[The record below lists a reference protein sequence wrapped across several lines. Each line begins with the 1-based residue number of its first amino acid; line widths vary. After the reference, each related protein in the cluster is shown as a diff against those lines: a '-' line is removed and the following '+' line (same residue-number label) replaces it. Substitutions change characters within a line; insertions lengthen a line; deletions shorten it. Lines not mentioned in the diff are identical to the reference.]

1 MLYGIL
7 LILVLVITGGAI
19 AFIGDRLG
27 TKIGKKR
34 LSLFGLRPRHTS
46 IVITIFTGICISTLT
61 LGVSAAVSQNVR
73 TALFGMER
81 LHQSMVQTQQ
91 KLDAAS
97 DALARAQDE
106 QQQTN
111 AALEQSKSDVEK
123 LQAQQEE
130 LRAESERL
138 EEGNRILQLANE
150 ALNSSNAD
158 LMAEND
164 SLASR
169 NDLLV
174 GQNEKLTFGNKELS
188 QRNDILTQVNNVLGK
203 RTEELQTGLISMR
216 EGDIT
221 FRAGEIL
228 ASGVIQGNRS
238 QETVEADLQSL
249 AQLANRNVSA
259 RLGINLTDQGLWI
272 YQPEAEA
279 AIKAIAESPQDMV
292 VRIVAAGNLVRG
304 EVVRASLELY
314 KNSIIYGSKE
324 LIIAK
329 PYTLRRHDEEE
340 AEMVAMDFLMNV
352 NQAAVIKGILPDP
365 ILGSVGVI
373 EGTQFYNLV
382 QNLQNCTDHIVL
394 SAYARDATD
403 ALGPLRVDF
412 KLEPAQDADGIYPV
426 K

>member
-1 MLYGIL
+1 MYGVFLIVV
-7 LILVLVITGGAI
+7 LILTGGAI

-34 LSLFGLRPRHTS
+34 LSILGLRPRHTS
-46 IVITIFTGICISTLT
+46 IIVTIITGAFITTMTFAVL
-61 LGVSAAVSQNVR
+61 AATSENVR
-73 TALFGMER
+73 TALFGMEK
-81 LHQSMVQTQQ
+81 LKQHMAEMQQ
-91 KLDAAS
+91 NIEMAGQELQAARVEKEAADSALD
-97 DALARAQDE
+97 RAKE
-106 QQQTN
+106 
-111 AALEQSKSDVEK
+111 DVEK
-123 LQAQQEE
+123 LQSQQKALEE
-130 LRAESERL
+130 ESERL
-138 EEGNRILQLANE
+138 QAGNELLQQEEE
-150 ALNSSNAD
+150 ALQSEKDSLSQQNESLLAD
-158 LMAEND
+158 ND
-164 SLASR
+164 SLAES
-169 NDLLV
+169 
-174 GQNEKLTFGNKELS
+174 NEKLSRDNKSLEQNAQNL
-188 QRNDILTQVNNVLGK
+188 RD
-203 RTEELQTGLISMR
+203 GLITMR

-259 RLGINLTDQGLWI
+259 RLGINQTDQGLWI

-365 ILGSVGVI
+365 LRGSVGVI
-373 EGTQFYNLV
+373 EGAQFYNLV
-382 QNLQNCTDHIVL
+382 QNLQSCTDHIVL

-403 ALGPLRVDF
+403 ALGPLRIDF

>member
-1 MLYGIL
+1 MYGVFLIVV
-7 LILVLVITGGAI
+7 LILTGGAI

-34 LSLFGLRPRHTS
+34 LSILGLRPRHTS
-46 IVITIFTGICISTLT
+46 IIVTIITGALITTMTFAVL
-61 LGVSAAVSQNVR
+61 AATSENVR
-73 TALFGMER
+73 TALFGMEK
-81 LHQSMVQTQQ
+81 LKQHMAEMQQ
-91 KLDAAS
+91 NIEMAGQELQAARVEKEAADSALD
-97 DALARAQDE
+97 RAKDE
-106 QQQTN
+106 
-111 AALEQSKSDVEK
+111 VEK
-123 LQAQQEE
+123 LQSQQKE
-130 LRAESERL
+130 LEAASKEL
-138 EEGNRILQLANE
+138 QAGNELLQREKE
-150 ALNSSNAD
+150 ALQGEKESLGRENES
-158 LMAEND
+158 LLAENG
-164 SLASR
+164 SLAE
-169 NDLLV
+169 N
-174 GQNEKLTFGNKELS
+174 NEKLSRDNKSLEQNAQSL
-188 QRNDILTQVNNVLGK
+188 RD
-203 RTEELQTGLISMR
+203 GLITMR

-314 KNSIIYGSKE
+314 KNSIIYASKE

-329 PYTLRRHDEEE
+329 PYTLRRHDDEE

-352 NQAAVIKGILPDP
+352 NQAAVIKGILPEP
-365 ILGSVGVI
+365 LRGSVGVI
-373 EGTQFYNLV
+373 EGAQFYNLV
-382 QNLQNCTDHIVL
+382 QNLQSCTDHIVL
-394 SAYARDATD
+394 SAYAREATD
-403 ALGPLRVDF
+403 ALGPLRIDF

-426 K
+426 R

>member
-1 MLYGIL
+1 MYGVFLIVV
-7 LILVLVITGGAI
+7 LILTGGAI

-34 LSLFGLRPRHTS
+34 LSILGLRPRHTS
-46 IVITIFTGICISTLT
+46 IIVTIITGAFITTMTFAVL
-61 LGVSAAVSQNVR
+61 AATSENVR
-73 TALFGMER
+73 TALFGMEK
-81 LHQSMVQTQQ
+81 LKQHMAEMQQ
-91 KLDAAS
+91 NIEMAGQELQAARVEKEAADSALD
-97 DALARAQDE
+97 RAKE
-106 QQQTN
+106 
-111 AALEQSKSDVEK
+111 DVEK
-123 LQAQQEE
+123 LQSQQKALEE
-130 LRAESERL
+130 ESERL
-138 EEGNRILQLANE
+138 QAGNELLQQEKE
-150 ALNSSNAD
+150 ALQSEKDSLSQQNESLLAD
-158 LMAEND
+158 ND
-164 SLASR
+164 SLAES
-169 NDLLV
+169 
-174 GQNEKLTFGNKELS
+174 NEKLSRDNKSLEQNAQNL
-188 QRNDILTQVNNVLGK
+188 RD
-203 RTEELQTGLISMR
+203 GLITMR

-259 RLGINLTDQGLWI
+259 RLGVNQTEQGLWI

-314 KNSIIYGSKE
+314 KNSIIYASKE

-329 PYTLRRHDEEE
+329 PYNLSRHDEEE

-352 NQAAVIKGILPDP
+352 NQAAVAKGILPDP
-365 ILGSVGVI
+365 IRGSVGVI
-373 EGTQFYNLV
+373 EGAQFYNLV
-382 QNLQNCTDHIVL
+382 QNLQSCTDHIVL

-403 ALGPLRVDF
+403 AMGPLRIDF

>member
-1 MLYGIL
+1 MYGVFLIVV
-7 LILVLVITGGAI
+7 LILTGGAI

-34 LSLFGLRPRHTS
+34 LSILGLRPRHTS
-46 IVITIFTGICISTLT
+46 IIVTIITGALITTMTFA
-61 LGVSAAVSQNVR
+61 VMAATSENVR
-73 TALFGMER
+73 TALFGMEKLKQHMAEMQQNIEVAGQELQAAR
-81 LHQSMVQTQQ
+81 VEKEAADSALDKAKGEVDKLQSQQ
-91 KLDAAS
+91 K
-97 DALARAQDE
+97 E
-106 QQQTN
+106 
-111 AALEQSKSDVEK
+111 LE
-123 LQAQQEE
+123 
-130 LRAESERL
+130 AESERL
-138 EEGNRILQLANE
+138 QAGNELLQQEKE
-150 ALNSSNAD
+150 ALQS
-158 LMAEND
+158 EKD
-164 SLASR
+164 SLSQQ
-169 NDLLV
+169 NESLLADN
-174 GQNEKLTFGNKELS
+174 GSLTEDNEKLSQDNKNLEQNA
-188 QRNDILTQVNNVLGK
+188 QRLRD
-203 RTEELQTGLISMR
+203 GLITMR
-216 EGDIT
+216 EGDII

-228 ASGVIQGNRS
+228 ASGAIQGNRS
-238 QETVEADLQSL
+238 QEAVEADLQSL

-259 RLGINLTDQGLWI
+259 RLGINQTDQGLWI

-365 ILGSVGVI
+365 IRGSVGVI

>member
-1 MLYGIL
+1 MYGVFLIVV
-7 LILVLVITGGAI
+7 LILTGGAI

-34 LSLFGLRPRHTS
+34 LSILGLRPRHTS
-46 IVITIFTGICISTLT
+46 IIVTIITGALITTMTFA
-61 LGVSAAVSQNVR
+61 VMAATSENVR
-73 TALFGMER
+73 TALFGMEKLKQHMAEMQQNIEVAGQELQAAR
-81 LHQSMVQTQQ
+81 VEKEAADSALDKAKGEVDKLQSQQ
-91 KLDAAS
+91 K
-97 DALARAQDE
+97 E
-106 QQQTN
+106 
-111 AALEQSKSDVEK
+111 LE
-123 LQAQQEE
+123 
-130 LRAESERL
+130 AESERL
-138 EEGNRILQLANE
+138 QAGNELLQQEKE
-150 ALNSSNAD
+150 ALQS
-158 LMAEND
+158 EKD
-164 SLASR
+164 SLSQQ
-169 NDLLV
+169 NESLLADN
-174 GQNEKLTFGNKELS
+174 GSLTEDNEKLSQDNKNLEQNA
-188 QRNDILTQVNNVLGK
+188 QRLRD
-203 RTEELQTGLISMR
+203 GLITMR

-228 ASGVIQGNRS
+228 ASGVIQGDRS
-238 QETVEADLQSL
+238 QEAVEADLQSL
-249 AQLANRNVSA
+249 AQLASRNVSA
-259 RLGINLTDQGLWI
+259 RLGINQTDQGIWI

-279 AIKAIAESPQDMV
+279 AIKTIAESPQDMV

-365 ILGSVGVI
+365 IRGSVGVI

>member
-1 MLYGIL
+1 MYGVFLIVV
-7 LILVLVITGGAI
+7 LILTGGAI

-34 LSLFGLRPRHTS
+34 LSILGLRPRHTS
-46 IVITIFTGICISTLT
+46 IIVTIITGALITTMTFA
-61 LGVSAAVSQNVR
+61 VMAATSENVR
-73 TALFGMER
+73 TALFGMEKLKQHMAEMQQNIEVAGQELQAAR
-81 LHQSMVQTQQ
+81 VEKEAADSALDKAKGEVDKLQSQQ
-91 KLDAAS
+91 K
-97 DALARAQDE
+97 E
-106 QQQTN
+106 
-111 AALEQSKSDVEK
+111 LE
-123 LQAQQEE
+123 
-130 LRAESERL
+130 AESERL
-138 EEGNRILQLANE
+138 QAGNELLQQEKE
-150 ALNSSNAD
+150 ALQS
-158 LMAEND
+158 EKD
-164 SLASR
+164 SLSQQ
-169 NDLLV
+169 NESLLADN
-174 GQNEKLTFGNKELS
+174 GSLTEDNEKLSHDNKNLEQNA
-188 QRNDILTQVNNVLGK
+188 QRLRD
-203 RTEELQTGLISMR
+203 GLITMR

-228 ASGVIQGNRS
+228 ASGVIQGDRS
-238 QETVEADLQSL
+238 QEAVEADLQSL
-249 AQLANRNVSA
+249 AQLASRNVSA
-259 RLGINLTDQGLWI
+259 RLGINQTDQGIWI

-329 PYTLRRHDEEE
+329 PYTLSRHDEEE

-365 ILGSVGVI
+365 IRGSVGVI

>member
-1 MLYGIL
+1 MYGVFLIVV
-7 LILVLVITGGAI
+7 LILTGGAI

-34 LSLFGLRPRHTS
+34 LSILGLRPRHTS
-46 IVITIFTGICISTLT
+46 IIVTIITGALITTMTFAVL
-61 LGVSAAVSQNVR
+61 AATSENVR
-73 TALFGMER
+73 TALFGMEK
-81 LHQSMVQTQQ
+81 LKQHMEEMQQ
-91 KLDAAS
+91 NIEMAGQELQAARVEKEAADSALD
-97 DALARAQDE
+97 RAKDE
-106 QQQTN
+106 
-111 AALEQSKSDVEK
+111 VEK
-123 LQAQQEE
+123 LQSQQKE
-130 LRAESERL
+130 LEAASKEL
-138 EEGNRILQLANE
+138 QAGNELLQREKEALQGEKEILQGEKESLGRENE
-150 ALNSSNAD
+150 SL
-158 LMAEND
+158 LAENG
-164 SLASR
+164 SLAE
-169 NDLLV
+169 N
-174 GQNEKLTFGNKELS
+174 NEKLSRDNKSLEQNAQNL
-188 QRNDILTQVNNVLGK
+188 RD
-203 RTEELQTGLISMR
+203 GLITMR

-365 ILGSVGVI
+365 LRGSVGVI
-373 EGTQFYNLV
+373 EGVQFYNLV
-382 QNLQNCTDHIVL
+382 QNLQSCTDHIVL

-403 ALGPLRVDF
+403 ALGPLRIDF

>member
-1 MLYGIL
+1 MSGVL
-7 LILVLVITGGAI
+7 LITVLVITGGVI

-34 LSLFGLRPRHTS
+34 LSILGLRPRHTS
-46 IVITIFTGICISTLT
+46 IIVTIITGALITTMTFA
-61 LGVSAAVSQNVR
+61 VMAATSENVR
-73 TALFGMER
+73 TALFGMEKLKQHMAEMQQNIEVAGQELQAAR
-81 LHQSMVQTQQ
+81 VEKEAADSALDKAKGEVDKLQSQQ
-91 KLDAAS
+91 K
-97 DALARAQDE
+97 E
-106 QQQTN
+106 
-111 AALEQSKSDVEK
+111 LE
-123 LQAQQEE
+123 
-130 LRAESERL
+130 AESERL
-138 EEGNRILQLANE
+138 QAGNELLQQEKE
-150 ALNSSNAD
+150 ALQS
-158 LMAEND
+158 EKD
-164 SLASR
+164 SLSQQ
-169 NDLLV
+169 NESLLADN
-174 GQNEKLTFGNKELS
+174 GSLTEDNEKLSQDNKNLEQNA
-188 QRNDILTQVNNVLGK
+188 QRLRD
-203 RTEELQTGLISMR
+203 GLITMR

-228 ASGVIQGNRS
+228 ASGAIQGNRS
-238 QETVEADLQSL
+238 QEAVEADLQSL

-259 RLGINLTDQGLWI
+259 RLGINQTDQGLWI

-329 PYTLRRHDEEE
+329 PYTLHRHDEEE

-365 ILGSVGVI
+365 IRGSVGVI

>member
-1 MLYGIL
+1 MYGVFLIAV
-7 LILVLVITGGAI
+7 LILTGGAI

-34 LSLFGLRPRHTS
+34 LSILGLRPRHTS
-46 IVITIFTGICISTLT
+46 IIVTIITGAFITTLT
-61 LGVSAAVSQNVR
+61 FAVMAAASENVR
-73 TALFGMER
+73 TALFGMET
-81 LHQSMVQTQQ
+81 LKQHMAEMQQ
-91 KLDAAS
+91 NIEMAGQELQAARVEKEAADS
-97 DALARAQDE
+97 ALGRAKE
-106 QQQTN
+106 
-111 AALEQSKSDVEK
+111 DVEK
-123 LQAQQEE
+123 LQAQQQE
-130 LRAESERL
+130 LEAVSKEL
-138 EEGNRILQLANE
+138 QAGNELLQREKE
-150 ALNSSNAD
+150 ALQSEKDS
-158 LMAEND
+158 LSAENLSLLAD
-164 SLASR
+164 NGSLAE
-169 NDLLV
+169 N
-174 GQNEKLTFGNKELS
+174 NEKLSKDNLNLEQNA
-188 QRNDILTQVNNVLGK
+188 QRLRD
-203 RTEELQTGLISMR
+203 GLITMR

-228 ASGVIQGNRS
+228 ASGVIQGDRT
-238 QETVEADLQSL
+238 QEAVEADLQSL

-259 RLGINLTDQGLWI
+259 RLGVNQTEQGLWI

-314 KNSIIYGSKE
+314 KNSIIYASKE

-329 PYTLRRHDEEE
+329 PYNLSRHDEEE

-352 NQAAVIKGILPDP
+352 NQAAVAKGILPDP
-365 ILGSVGVI
+365 IRGSVGVI
-373 EGTQFYNLV
+373 EGAQFYNLV
-382 QNLQNCTDHIVL
+382 QNLQSCTDHIVL

-403 ALGPLRVDF
+403 ALGPLRIDF

>member
-1 MLYGIL
+1 MYGVFLIVV
-7 LILVLVITGGAI
+7 LILTGGAI

-34 LSLFGLRPRHTS
+34 LSILGLRPRHTS
-46 IVITIFTGICISTLT
+46 IIVTIITGAFITTMTFAVL
-61 LGVSAAVSQNVR
+61 AATSENVR
-73 TALFGMER
+73 TALFGMEK
-81 LHQSMVQTQQ
+81 LKQHMEEMQQ
-91 KLDAAS
+91 NIEMAGQELQAARVEKEAADSALD
-97 DALARAQDE
+97 RAKDE
-106 QQQTN
+106 
-111 AALEQSKSDVEK
+111 VEK
-123 LQAQQEE
+123 LQSQQKE
-130 LRAESERL
+130 LEAASKEL
-138 EEGNRILQLANE
+138 QAGNELLQREKEALQGEKEILQGEKESLGRENE
-150 ALNSSNAD
+150 SL
-158 LMAEND
+158 LAENG
-164 SLASR
+164 SLAE
-169 NDLLV
+169 N
-174 GQNEKLTFGNKELS
+174 NEKLSRDNKSLEQNAQNL
-188 QRNDILTQVNNVLGK
+188 RD
-203 RTEELQTGLISMR
+203 GLITMR

-365 ILGSVGVI
+365 LRGSVGVI
-373 EGTQFYNLV
+373 EGVQFYNLV
-382 QNLQNCTDHIVL
+382 QNLQSCTDHIVL

-403 ALGPLRVDF
+403 ALGPLRIDF

>member
-1 MLYGIL
+1 MYGVFLIVV
-7 LILVLVITGGAI
+7 LILTGGAI

-34 LSLFGLRPRHTS
+34 LSILGLRPRHTS
-46 IVITIFTGICISTLT
+46 IIVTIITGAFITTMTFAVL
-61 LGVSAAVSQNVR
+61 AATSENVR
-73 TALFGMER
+73 TALFGMEK
-81 LHQSMVQTQQ
+81 LKQHMEEMQQ
-91 KLDAAS
+91 NIEMAGQELQAARVEKEAADSALD
-97 DALARAQDE
+97 RAKDE
-106 QQQTN
+106 
-111 AALEQSKSDVEK
+111 VEK
-123 LQAQQEE
+123 LQSQQKE
-130 LRAESERL
+130 LEAASKEL
-138 EEGNRILQLANE
+138 QAGNELLQREKEALQGEKEILQGEKESLGRENE
-150 ALNSSNAD
+150 SL
-158 LMAEND
+158 LAENG
-164 SLASR
+164 SLAE
-169 NDLLV
+169 N
-174 GQNEKLTFGNKELS
+174 NEKLSKDNLNLEQNA
-188 QRNDILTQVNNVLGK
+188 QRLRD
-203 RTEELQTGLISMR
+203 GLITMR

-228 ASGVIQGNRS
+228 ASGVIQGDRT
-238 QETVEADLQSL
+238 QEAVEADLQSL

-259 RLGINLTDQGLWI
+259 RLGVNQTEQGLWI

-329 PYTLRRHDEEE
+329 PYTLRRHDDEE
-340 AEMVAMDFLMNV
+340 AEMVAMDFLMNI
-352 NQAAVIKGILPDP
+352 NQAAVIKGILPEP
-365 ILGSVGVI
+365 LRGSVGVI
-373 EGTQFYNLV
+373 EGAQFYNLV
-382 QNLQNCTDHIVL
+382 QNLQSCTDHIVL

-403 ALGPLRVDF
+403 ALGPLRIDF

>member
-1 MLYGIL
+1 MYGVFLIVV
-7 LILVLVITGGAI
+7 LILTGGAI

-34 LSLFGLRPRHTS
+34 LSILGLRPRHTS
-46 IVITIFTGICISTLT
+46 IIVTIITGAFITTMTFAVL
-61 LGVSAAVSQNVR
+61 AATSENVR
-73 TALFGMER
+73 TALFGMEK
-81 LHQSMVQTQQ
+81 LKQHMEEMQQ
-91 KLDAAS
+91 NIEMAGQELQAARVEKEAADSALD
-97 DALARAQDE
+97 RAKDE
-106 QQQTN
+106 
-111 AALEQSKSDVEK
+111 VEK
-123 LQAQQEE
+123 LQSQQKE
-130 LRAESERL
+130 LEAASKEL
-138 EEGNRILQLANE
+138 QAGNELLQREKEALQGEKEILQGEKESLGRENE
-150 ALNSSNAD
+150 SL
-158 LMAEND
+158 LAENG
-164 SLASR
+164 SLAE
-169 NDLLV
+169 N
-174 GQNEKLTFGNKELS
+174 NEKLSRDNKSLEQNAQNL
-188 QRNDILTQVNNVLGK
+188 RD
-203 RTEELQTGLISMR
+203 GLITMR

-249 AQLANRNVSA
+249 AQLANRKANRNVSA

-329 PYTLRRHDEEE
+329 PYALRRHDEEE

-352 NQAAVIKGILPDP
+352 NQAAV
-365 ILGSVGVI
+365 SVI
-373 EGTQFYNLV
+373 EGAQFYNLV
-382 QNLQNCTDHIVL
+382 QNLQSCTDHIVL

-403 ALGPLRVDF
+403 ALGPLRIDF